1 MHPRRSSS
9 TARLIARST
18 LLAARDHERHRLVPA
33 GAVAPLTAMLAAD
46 GPAPWFNLALH
57 HPAAGAL
64 LRRLEHTVLPGIMT
78 HYLARKRWLE
88 STATTALATGCSQVV
103 VLGAGFD
110 SLAWR
115 LHRDRPEVRFFEL
128 DHPATQAAKRAALRV
143 ESNFTFLA
151 ADLAAVLP
159 GQVLRA
165 CPAFSPAQ
173 PTLFLAEGLLMYFPE
188 SRVAALLRDLAGL
201 TLPMATVLFSFMV
214 AGSDGSISFQGEHA
228 AVGWWLRRQSEPFRW
243 GITRAALPAFLRDCG
258 LRSRAQAD
266 HEVLRE
272 QILAPLG
279 LAGLDLARG
288 ECLCHCT
295 TLAP

>member
-1 MHPRRSSS
+1 MHPLRSSS

-33 GAVAPLTAMLAAD
+33 GAVASLTAMLAAD
-46 GPAPWFNLALH
+46 GNALWFKLALH
-57 HPAAGAL
+57 HPGAGAL
-64 LRRLEHTVLPGIMT
+64 LRRLERTMLPGIIT

-88 STATTALATGCSQVV
+88 TVTTTALATGCTQVV

-115 LHRDRPEVRFFEL
+115 LHRDRPGVRFFEL

-159 GQVLRA
+159 SQALRA

-173 PTLFLAEGLLMYFPE
+173 RTLFLAEGLLMYFPE
-188 SRVAALLRDLAGL
+188 ARVAALLRDLAGL
-201 TLPMATVLFSFMV
+201 TQPAATVLFSFMA
-214 AGSDGSISFQGEHA
+214 AGPDGSISFQGEHA
-228 AVGWWLRRQSEPFRW
+228 AVGWWLRRQSEPFQW
-243 GITRAALPAFLRDCG
+243 GITRPALPSFLQDCG
-258 LRSRAQAD
+258 LRSRALAD
-266 HEVLRE
+266 HEVLRD

-279 LAGLDLARG
+279 LAGLPLARG